1 LNFIKEQAMHTWQ
14 IQQAKTHFSELVRA
28 TEQTGPQAI
37 TWHGRS
43 VAVVLSSADY
53 ARLTGNGQSLVDFM
67 QQSPLVDAPD
77 IDLARDN
84 SSAREVIF

>member
-1 LNFIKEQAMHTWQ
+1 MHTWQ

-28 TEQTGPQAI
+28 TEQSGPQAI

-53 ARLTGNGQSLVDFM
+53 ERLTGTGQSLVEFM
-67 QQSPLVDAPD
+67 QRSPLADALDVDF
-77 IDLARDN
+77 ARDA
-84 SSAREVIF
+84 SLTREVEL

>member
-1 LNFIKEQAMHTWQ
+1 MHTWQ

-28 TEQTGPQAI
+28 TEQSGPQAI

-53 ARLTGNGQSLVDFM
+53 ERLTGTGQSLVEFM
-67 QQSPLVDAPD
+67 QRSPLADAPD
-77 IDLARDN
+77 VDFARDA
-84 SSAREVIF
+84 SLTREVGL